1 MRFVFVYIHHTT
13 HQLISSFPHLKVI
26 LTTLE
31 TPKNIFSF
39 NNNMNDNSKQLR
51 PPGQEQVWLYRPGY
65 AGTTTNLQIVLNTPQ
80 KSQLKSSPPPP
91 QKKTLAKFSYP
102 KKSRNRKF
110 QTQKMLRSSPSLE
123 IRSTAWG
130 CICQLIPC
138 ICLHRVDSTTSPSL

>member
-1 MRFVFVYIHHTT
+1 MFVFVYIHHTT

-51 PPGQEQVWLYRPGY
+51 PPGQEQVWLYFIRRTTRPGY

-80 KSQLKSSPPPP
+80 KSQLKSSHPP
-91 QKKTLAKFSYP
+91 QKNTCQIFLP
-102 KKSRNRKF
+102 KKVPESKISNPKN
-110 QTQKMLRSSPSLE
+110 PS
-123 IRSTAWG
+123 I
-130 CICQLIPC
+130 IP
-138 ICLHRVDSTTSPSL
+138 VT